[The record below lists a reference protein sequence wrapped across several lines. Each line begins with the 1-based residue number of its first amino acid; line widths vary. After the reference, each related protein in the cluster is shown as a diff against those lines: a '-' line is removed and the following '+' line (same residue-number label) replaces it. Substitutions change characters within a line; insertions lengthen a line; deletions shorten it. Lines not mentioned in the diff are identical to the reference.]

1 MSEKAKL
8 EYHVDYYDDDDNLLS
23 EEEND
28 RGDFDL
34 QCTSCHEI
42 VVSADDRYS
51 AESFMEH
58 WNYCPICGVKFEK
71 EEK

>member
-1 MSEKAKL
+1 MSKNL

-28 RGDFDL
+28 RTDFTL

-42 VVSADDRYS
+42 VVVADDRYS
-51 AESFMEH
+51 AETFMEN
-58 WNYCPICGVKFEK
+58 WNYCPICGVKFDK
-71 EEK
+71 E